1 MTGPDIHPSVDAAKR
16 KRSAVRRRRW
26 KATRALLI
34 RAAVVFV
41 AIALIGALRR
51 NGLLS
56 FDATL
61 ALVLTIYTWFTVLV
75 GGWIQIITGRAEL

>member
-1 MTGPDIHPSVDAAKR
+1 MTGPDIHPSVDASKR
-16 KRSAVRRRRW
+16 KRSAVKRRRW

-34 RAAVVFV
+34 RVAVVFV
-41 AIALIGALRR
+41 AMALIGALRR

-61 ALVLTIYTWFTVLV
+61 GLVLIIYTWLTVLV
-75 GGWIQIITGRAEL
+75 GGWIQIVTGRTEL

>member
-1 MTGPDIHPSVDAAKR
+1 MTGPEIHPAVDAKTRQKR
-16 KRSAVRRRRW
+16 ASRHRKW

-34 RAAVVFV
+34 RVAVVFV
-41 AIALIGALRR
+41 AMALIGALRT

-61 ALVLTIYTWFTVLV
+61 GLALIVYTWLTILV
-75 GGWIQIITGRAEL
+75 GGWIQIITGRTDL